1 MKRDDLE
8 KLRIPRDQRSS
19 RGTNAALIFIA
30 IGIILLTAAWFA
42 WPRASDAT
50 RLVSQTQPHQP
61 SSAASPPLPAASSS
75 PPEQD
80 GVLLTTSGYIINRE
94 RIELSPRFVGIVRWI
109 GVKKGD
115 PVKKGQVVVLLDDSE
130 QRSRLTEAEG
140 RLARAQASAQI
151 AKTRFN
157 RLKTLREQRVESEQ
171 QLDDALAELNVAEAG
186 LREAQGLLDLARWNL
201 AWTVIRSP
209 IDGVVLEKLADENE
223 LVSPQSFGGDKGPST
238 ALLAVADPQDLQVE
252 IDLNEADLS
261 KVWLGQPC
269 RVTPEAYPGKVY
281 DGYVAEI
288 APEANRQKGTLQ
300 IKVQVKNPDQYLIP
314 ELSAKVDFLAAYP
327 PASPSAASE
336 GEPADRLASA
346 AAAREEGPWDHTG
359 PLPRLPPRRQAF
371 SQDKAWNHRP
381 DTLAA

>member
-8 KLRIPRDQRSS
+8 KLRIPQSQRSS
-19 RGTNAALIFIA
+19 RGVYTALIYGAVIVV
-30 IGIILLTAAWFA
+30 LLIAAWYA
-42 WPRASDAT
+42 WPRASDSK
-50 RLVSQTQPHQP
+50 RLVAQTRPYQAD
-61 SSAASPPLPAASSS
+61 AASPAPLSVSASST
-75 PPEQD
+75 PGPD
-80 GVLLTTSGYIINRE
+80 DALLTTSGYIINRE

-130 QRSRLTEAEG
+130 QRARVLEAEG
-140 RLARAQASAQI
+140 RLARAQSSLAI

-171 QLDDALAELNVAEAG
+171 QLDDALAALTAAEAG
-186 LREAQGLLDLARWNL
+186 LREAQGLLDLARWQL
-201 AWTVIRSP
+201 EWTVIRSP

-238 ALLAVADPQDLQVE
+238 ALLAVADPKDLQVE

-261 KVWLGQPC
+261 KVSLAQPC
-269 RVTPEAYPGKVY
+269 RVAPEAYPEHIY

-300 IKVQVKNPDQYLIP
+300 VKVQVKNPDRYLVP

-327 PASPSAASE
+327 PASP
-336 GEPADRLASA
+336 
-346 AAAREEGPWDHTG
+346 
-359 PLPRLPPRRQAF
+359 
-371 SQDKAWNHRP
+371 
-381 DTLAA
+381 